1 MVWVGA
7 VLLVVFVFALLCA
20 LWVVWLVVML
30 FVFALWF
37 DRFNSVVTCD
47 SLCLYVCAFCCPVMV
62 AICCR
67 AGLGCWFLFLGWVC
81 YFSDWFAYVDTRVW
95 GLVVEI
101 SGVWGWW
108 PYLPVVDLVV
118 SCFRCFYW

>member
-67 AGLGCWFLFLGWVC
+67 AGLGCWFLFWVGFATFRIGLLMLVRVFGGWWLR
-81 YFSDWFAYVDTRVW
+81 SP
-95 GLVVEI
+95 G
-101 SGVWGWW
+101 SGVGGHIYQLWIW
-108 PYLPVVDLVV
+108 L
-118 SCFRCFYW
+118 